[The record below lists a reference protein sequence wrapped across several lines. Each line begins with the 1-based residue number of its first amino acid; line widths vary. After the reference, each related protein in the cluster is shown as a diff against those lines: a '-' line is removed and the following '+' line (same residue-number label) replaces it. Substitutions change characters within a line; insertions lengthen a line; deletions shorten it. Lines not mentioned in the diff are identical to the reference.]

1 MAEKPGRNDP
11 CPCGSGKKYK
21 QCCRT
26 IPGIPFSEEEA
37 LGDLLISSK
46 EFQAFYKA
54 ERNKVAGK
62 VYWSRRHDLAAG
74 IKGRSTTCPDG
85 RQVIFL
91 RRCPATLDDAMGVA
105 HELEHL
111 ILNAEGFPSIGVR
124 LDRHSGKP
132 HPAID
137 YLASAVASAIL
148 DLVVNRRL
156 QAYGFDL
163 WEDYQGEVH
172 DSMIQLRDPSSKSS
186 DDLTVKKNVFNYASK
201 ILDWELAGGRSREVE
216 NRFMLW
222 FNERYPTIAEEGG
235 RVVGLVERMG
245 YNNPGEV
252 TALFGEIIRGYD
264 LGKYGI
270 VCGLPS
276 KSGA

>member
-1 MAEKPGRNDP
+1 MAKGPGRNDP

-21 QCCRT
+21 KCCRT
-26 IPGIPFSEEEA
+26 IPGIPFSEDDA
-37 LGDLLISSK
+37 LGELLVSSK
-46 EFQAFYKA
+46 EFRAFYKA
-54 ERNKVAGK
+54 ERDKVARK
-62 VYWSRRHDLAAG
+62 VYWSHSRDLGAG
-74 IKGRSTTCPDG
+74 IRGRSTTYKDG
-85 RQVIFL
+85 RQVVFL
-91 RRCPATLDDAMGVA
+91 SRCPASLDDAMLVA

-111 ILNAEGFPSIGVR
+111 VLRAEGFPGIGAKP
-124 LDRHSGKP
+124 DRHSGKP
-132 HPAID
+132 HPATD
-137 YLASAVASAIL
+137 LLATAISSTIL
-148 DLVVNRRL
+148 DPVVNRRL
-156 QAYGFDL
+156 QTYGFDL
-163 WEDYQGEVH
+163 WEDYQGEVN
-172 DSMIQLRDPSSKSS
+172 DSMVQLRDPSSKSS
-186 DDLTVKKNVFNYASK
+186 DDLTVKTNVFNYASK